1 MKNKLVFVA
10 GTLGLPRIIKRI
22 RSFYD
27 AGYDII
33 VYAFDRS
40 TFQNINLLPPEIEVI
55 RLGEMEDQHNYIKN
69 FFRNQVEL
77 IKVFKKYR
85 NEDVIY
91 YAFSFVPA
99 SAVWLFS
106 RKKYIYEISDLLYT
120 NFSNCII
127 RDIITRVDKK
137 IIRNALLTVFTSQG
151 FIDYLFPRKSPPR
164 VFLHPNKLNSY
175 FKDLERNCNK
185 IEGVSLHFAF
195 VGYLRYPNTIFR
207 FAKIIGEYFPQHQF
221 LFYGDSTYRN
231 MAIELSETYSN
242 IQYYGKFKNPEE
254 LPQIYKNI
262 DINVACYDT
271 STQNERIAEPNKLYE
286 SLFFS
291 KPLVVSENT
300 FLASRVKEFGCGYV
314 INPFDNQSIIDFVK
328 SLKVADLNEIIYKE
342 YQLNTSSLLDNPLDL
357 MNKINTLK

>member
-137 IIRNALLTVFTSQG
+137 
-151 FIDYLFPRKSPPR
+151 
-164 VFLHPNKLNSY
+164 
-175 FKDLERNCNK
+175 
-185 IEGVSLHFAF
+185 
-195 VGYLRYPNTIFR
+195 
-207 FAKIIGEYFPQHQF
+207 
-221 LFYGDSTYRN
+221 
-231 MAIELSETYSN
+231 
-242 IQYYGKFKNPEE
+242 
-254 LPQIYKNI
+254 
-262 DINVACYDT
+262 
-271 STQNERIAEPNKLYE
+271 
-286 SLFFS
+286 
-291 KPLVVSENT
+291 
-300 FLASRVKEFGCGYV
+300 
-314 INPFDNQSIIDFVK
+314 
-328 SLKVADLNEIIYKE
+328 
-342 YQLNTSSLLDNPLDL
+342 
-357 MNKINTLK
+357 